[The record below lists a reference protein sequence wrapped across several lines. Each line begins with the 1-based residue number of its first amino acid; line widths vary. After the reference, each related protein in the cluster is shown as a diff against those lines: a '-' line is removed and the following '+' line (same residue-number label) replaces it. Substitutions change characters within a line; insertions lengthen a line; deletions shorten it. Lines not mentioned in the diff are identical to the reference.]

1 MVGRKRKGQ
10 KEKRRGRER
19 AGKREARVVQ
29 SDGKRGTGGKGK
41 ESRVIEII
49 L

>member
-10 KEKRRGRER
+10 KEKRRERER
-19 AGKREARVVQ
+19 AGKREARAVQ
-29 SDGKRGTGGKGK
+29 SDGKRGMGGKGK